1 MSNDAVDHPR
11 HYTQGRIET
20 IECIESMTTGLV
32 GIEAVCTG
40 NALKYLSRW
49 KHKNG
54 VQDLEKAIWYI
65 RYLVDHI
72 QRNPQQLELPLE

>member
-1 MSNDAVDHPR
+1 
-11 HYTQGRIET
+11 
-20 IECIESMTTGLV
+20 MTTGLV